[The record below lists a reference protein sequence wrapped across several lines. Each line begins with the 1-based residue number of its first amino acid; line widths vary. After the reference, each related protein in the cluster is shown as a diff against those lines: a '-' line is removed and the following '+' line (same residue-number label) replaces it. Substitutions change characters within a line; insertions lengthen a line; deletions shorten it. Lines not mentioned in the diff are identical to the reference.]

1 MDKPGN
7 VAGLITA
14 ADKFTTMMTRSIRLQ
29 ELSTGHAADRRRLDK
44 LNLAESAINH
54 MIDNYIVV
62 PKHRVLG
69 LSGFVCKTC
78 MTFQLEYIRIIG
90 IDITAEA
97 LHKRCRRTAISEA
110 SKLRDKSSRL
120 SYLYSE
126 SASIMESL
134 IRSIF
139 PGKLFLKAS
148 RLKEGAAGTFQA
160 PDITHEKMGSTHWGW
175 SVIKTGKVDITKS
188 DLKPFLKD
196 MMGSYALFTIPSNGY
211 NDYYVIYIS
220 PIEN

>member
-1 MDKPGN
+1 VNIVDLNIITTRCRKPPSLGYPFADSGQKSAAKFIRRMDKPGN

-62 PKHRVLG
+62 PKHWVLG

-110 SKLRDKSSRL
+110 S
-120 SYLYSE
+120 SE
-126 SASIMESL
+126 INH
-134 IRSIF
+134 
-139 PGKLFLKAS
+139 
-148 RLKEGAAGTFQA
+148 Q
-160 PDITHEKMGSTHWGW
+160 D
-175 SVIKTGKVDITKS
+175 
-188 DLKPFLKD
+188 
-196 MMGSYALFTIPSNGY
+196 
-211 NDYYVIYIS
+211 
-220 PIEN
+220 